1 MRLIFASYLFSGT
14 GGNQSQ
20 KQCFEDLINATWWL
34 SHVTQLPKNV
44 SSFGHKSKPSTE
56 YSFASDGIQ
65 SKLKDS
71 WRVAVTPHNH
81 TSSTWKNNSDDIPNT
96 PPPIPPNVTQVPE
109 HSQNPSLIYAAVH
122 ILASRSISMTQ
133 THLRQTFLTEYVK
146 VLLELQVH
154 LVINH
159 HIAMHYLKMIKPF
172 GPVHSWCLYDSMEC

>member
-1 MRLIFASYLFSGT
+1 MGS
-14 GGNQSQ
+14 NQSLKTADEWQ
-20 KQCFEDLINATWWL
+20 PLLTITPVLLWWC
-34 SHVTQLPKNV
+34 
-44 SSFGHKSKPSTE
+44 
-56 YSFASDGIQ
+56 
-65 SKLKDS
+65 
-71 WRVAVTPHNH
+71 
-81 TSSTWKNNSDDIPNT
+81 WKNNGDDIPNT

-159 HIAMHYLKMIKPF
+159 HMAMHYLRMIKPF
-172 GPVHSWCLYDSMEC
+172 GPVYSWWLFAFE